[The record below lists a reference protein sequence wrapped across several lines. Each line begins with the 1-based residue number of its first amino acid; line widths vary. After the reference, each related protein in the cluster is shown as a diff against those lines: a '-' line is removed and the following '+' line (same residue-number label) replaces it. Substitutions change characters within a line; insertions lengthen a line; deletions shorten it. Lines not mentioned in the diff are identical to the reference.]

1 MFLSVE
7 NWICFS
13 KMVIFQNG
21 KQTVK
26 FLGGKKKQVFL
37 VYISELPILRNVQTH
52 AYYKLSS
59 DTIKYI
65 PTVGGN
71 LD

>member
-1 MFLSVE
+1 
-7 NWICFS
+7 
-13 KMVIFQNG
+13 MVIFQNG
-21 KQTVK
+21 NQTVK

-37 VYISELPILRNVQTH
+37 VYNQLPILRNVQTH

-65 PTVGGN
+65 PTVDGN

>member
-21 KQTVK
+21 NQTVK

-37 VYISELPILRNVQTH
+37 VYNQLPILRNVQTH